1 MMCDRNH
8 KKSGIDK
15 PLDPAWGRNT
25 GWRSPLWMRAALLSS
40 LCSPA
45 ALASMVHGWRIGGYI
60 SPTYIYS
67 QSQGLSSVIFGKGTT
82 PFGYYSANTAAGS
95 LYFSAN
101 KTFKNGSNLELGFI
115 PNVSPDAPYYIARGK
130 VPLESGWSAIV
141 GLIPTWNSYDSW
153 SAADLPT
160 ITRSLTVA
168 YTIPAYMIGAG
179 VEKASGGAWF
189 KALAGNLDTP
199 LQSYSS
205 NPALE
210 MTIGTHISRSFQV
223 WDYALYGK
231 LHSPN
236 GTGAIYHDDV
246 DASYNIGPVTLGGDL
261 FYEDWQRGAVNGNT
275 AVDYGGEMMANYAYG
290 KRTVL
295 TVRYDLFN
303 DAKNG
308 GANDISTYQSGFAP
322 ISANVGPIREEVTLA
337 AQYRVTKQVLTK
349 VEYRYD
355 WANAKTFGLY
365 RNFQDASQNI
375 AYGTTN
381 HSSLVA
387 VQMVYEF

>member
-1 MMCDRNH
+1 MAGAGNKREADTRKH
-8 KKSGIDK
+8 SYAAG
-15 PLDPAWGRNT
+15 GRNMAR
-25 GWRSPLWMRAALLSS
+25 RSRRWVPTLLMSG
-40 LCSPA
+40 LLSPA
-45 ALASMVHGWRIGGYI
+45 ALASIMHGWRISGYI

-67 QSQGLSSVIFGKGTT
+67 QAQGVSSVIFGRGTT

-95 LYFSAN
+95 LYISAN
-101 KTFKNGSNLELGFI
+101 KRFQDGSDLELSFM
-115 PNVSPDAPYYIARGK
+115 PNVSPDAPYYVARAK
-130 VPLESGWSAIV
+130 VPLESGWYAIV
-141 GLIPTWNSYDSW
+141 GLMPTWNSYDSW

-179 VEKASGGAWF
+179 MEKVSGGVWF

-205 NPALE
+205 DPAIE
-210 MTIGTHISRSFQV
+210 MTMGTHVSRNFSI

-231 LHSPN
+231 LHSIN

-246 DASYNIGPVTLGGDL
+246 DASYEIGPMTLGGDL
-261 FYEDWQRGAVNGNT
+261 FYEDWQRGAVNGN
-275 AVDYGGEMMANYAYG
+275 AARDYGGEMMANYAYG
-290 KRTVL
+290 QRTIL
-295 TVRYDLFN
+295 TVRYDIFN
-303 DAKNG
+303 DTKNG
-308 GANDISTYQSGFAP
+308 GAYDISTYQSGFAP
-322 ISANVGPIREEVTLA
+322 ISPNVGPVRQEVTLA

-365 RNFQDASQNI
+365 KNLHDASHNVS
-375 AYGTTN
+375 YGTTN